1 MRSIRSW
8 FTSEARA
15 SESLAQD
22 YTGLLLA
29 QSLAAARGDGGNIRS
44 QAAYRGA
51 LTLIGHS
58 TGVATLEGQHSAA
71 LQPHLSTISRA
82 MIDVGQSDW
91 LIQVDSDG
99 ELMLLPVTV
108 ATVVGGPD
116 PRTWLYSLTMS
127 GPSEAVTLQ
136 RPGESILSFRLRVDQ
151 KIPWRGRPA
160 IDSIGTGALLVQL
173 EAQMCD
179 EAKVTPA
186 RVIAGGAVAEQA
198 GDISELIGAGGV
210 VGITQ
215 AIASREDP
223 SGIKAG
229 VIRNEVTAPSVS
241 LHTKLATMIC
251 GAMGVPADLVLGSS
265 SESGSRESM
274 RRLGSTTIQN
284 ILVTVAREWELK
296 MGTAL
301 EWNLNNLRSS
311 DEVSRAR
318 AAGSRATA
326 VQRLVQS
333 GVDLPQALAI
343 AGID

>member
-8 FTSEARA
+8 FTEARA
-15 SESLAQD
+15 SGAQD
-22 YTGLLLA
+22 YT
-29 QSLAAARGDGGNIRS
+29 SKMLAAQLATARGDAGSIKSN
-44 QAAYRGA
+44 AAYRGS

-58 TGVATLEGQHSAA
+58 TGVATLEGQHSEA
-71 LQPHLSTISRA
+71 LQPHLSSISRS

-108 ATVVGGPD
+108 AAVVGGPD
-116 PRTWLYSLTMS
+116 PRTWLYMLTMS

-136 RPGESILSFRLRVDQ
+136 RPGESILSFRLRVDS
-151 KIPWRGRPA
+151 KTPWKGKPA
-160 IDSIGTGALLVQL
+160 ITATGTGQLLCQL
-173 EAQMCD
+173 EAQMID

-186 RVIAGGAVAEQA
+186 RVVAGGAVAEQA
-198 GDISELIGAGGV
+198 GDISELIGAGGI

-284 ILVTVAREWELK
+284 ILVTIVREWESK

-301 EWNLNNLRSS
+301 QWNLDQLRSS

-318 AAGSRATA
+318 ATGSRANA

-333 GVDLPQALAI
+333 GVDLPQALAL